1 MHALADYVLKEVK
14 AYQAGNKI
22 EGAKLWQKN
31 RSCASKARTMPKVSI
46 GMAKP
51 AGHLEPG
58 EKKRPNVL
66 KLCRHIQ
73 DLPGAI
79 VQYGDPEY
87 NGLACWVSDDEVTVA
102 MKMKVRKSYT
112 TADLARLSKLPE
124 DRLQKAL
131 DHGSW
136 AGLFSIDHGR
146 SQSSED

>member
-1 MHALADYVLKEVK
+1 MAEEPKLRFEGQKYAEDRVSKGK
-14 AYQAGNKI
+14 AG
-22 EGAKLWQKN
+22 
-31 RSCASKARTMPKVSI
+31 
-46 GMAKP
+46 
-51 AGHLEPG
+51 GHMEPG

-112 TADLARLSKLPE
+112 VADLQRLSKLPM
-124 DRLQKAL
+124 DRFQKALL

-136 AGLFSIDHGR
+136 AGLFSIDPKTAIAEGR
-146 SQSSED
+146 WQISGRLSYSNFRPGHFRSDGR

>member
-1 MHALADYVLKEVK
+1 MADDVK
-14 AYQAGNKI
+14 LRTDDQKYAEERYRKGKAG
-22 EGAKLWQKN
+22 
-31 RSCASKARTMPKVSI
+31 
-46 GMAKP
+46 
-51 AGHLEPG
+51 GHLEPG

-131 DHGSW
+131 DHGSR
-136 AGLFSIDHGR
+136 AGLFSIEPVARKLPQIDGKWKVGYH
-146 SQSSED
+146 